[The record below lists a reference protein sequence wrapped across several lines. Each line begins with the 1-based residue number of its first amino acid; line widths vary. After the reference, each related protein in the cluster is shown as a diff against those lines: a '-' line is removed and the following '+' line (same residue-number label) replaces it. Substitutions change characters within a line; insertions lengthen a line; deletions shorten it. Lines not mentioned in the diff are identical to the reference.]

1 VTSTPRTI
9 DDLADIA
16 VRETAIAIAI
26 AQRCGMWI
34 AEAQPSSLR
43 SLWADMAQSH
53 SWYSQLWSER
63 FPVIPD
69 RDLAAEL
76 SGPTADVVEIL
87 TVTSDQLS
95 AAEDD
100 QSRLRA
106 ITTVIIPA
114 TLTRLEVLSAALDR
128 VLDAPTAV
136 IIDRIQADLHRLLY
150 AASQV

>member
-1 VTSTPRTI
+1 
-9 DDLADIA
+9 
-16 VRETAIAIAI
+16 
-26 AQRCGMWI
+26 
-34 AEAQPSSLR
+34 
-43 SLWADMAQSH
+43 MAQSH
-53 SWYSQLWSER
+53 SWYSQLWSDR
-63 FPVIPD
+63 FPGIPH

-76 SGPTADVVEIL
+76 SDPAADVVEI
-87 TVTSDQLS
+87 VTATTDQLS
-95 AAEDD
+95 AAQDD

-106 ITTVIIPA
+106 VTTVIIPA